1 MKLSKT
7 LYFNRTNLKVE
18 GFVNLGQY
26 TPEEQKKKKETM
38 HWFLCFSLLKEHGF
52 NLWLAS

>member
-18 GFVNLGQY
+18 GFVNLDKY
-26 TPEEQKKKKETM
+26 TPEEQKKKKGGP
-38 HWFLCFSLLKEHGF
+38 CIGF
-52 NLWLAS
+52 YVSAF

>member
-18 GFVNLGQY
+18 GFVGLGQY
-26 TPEEQKKKKETM
+26 TSKQKKEKGRSRIGSYVSA
-38 HWFLCFSLLKEHGF
+38 L
-52 NLWLAS
+52 

>member
-1 MKLSKT
+1 LLDEMKLSKT

-26 TPEEQKKKKETM
+26 IFRKNKKTKKETI
-38 HWFLCFSLLKEHGF
+38 H
-52 NLWLAS
+52 

>member
-7 LYFNRTNLKVE
+7 LYFNRKNLKVE

-26 TPEEQKKKKETM
+26 TSEEQKKKKGD
-38 HWFLCFSLLKEHGF
+38 HALVLIFQPFKGK
-52 NLWLAS
+52 